1 MTHPL
6 AQGWPDPL
14 PVLARA
20 EFTVE
25 MLRNLC
31 VVFEATAGDDALTIE
46 LCDRAVW
53 AVMPDGH
60 RLFIGRTKA
69 PRPCDA

>member
-1 MTHPL
+1 MKHPL
-6 AQGWPDPL
+6 AHGWPDPL

-20 EFTVE
+20 EFTVD

-31 VVFEATAGDDALTIE
+31 VVFEAAVGDDPLTIE
-46 LCDRAVW
+46 LCDRGVW

-60 RLFIGRTKA
+60 RLFIGRSPG
-69 PRPCDA
+69 PRPLDA